1 MYNIPGDILYLQEAN
16 QRFFKQRDEQHV
28 DLVKD
33 GKVVGTEMK
42 YAAET
47 MQMDNDD
54 ILERPD
60 DWDSLSDRMRKMRK
74 PYNKSLMQHPKGISL

>member
-1 MYNIPGDILYLQEAN
+1 MDI
-16 QRFFKQRDEQHV
+16 
-28 DLVKD
+28 VKD
-33 GKVVGTEMK
+33 GKVVNTEMK

-54 ILERPD
+54 MLERPG

-74 PYNKSLMQHPKGISL
+74 PPNKSIMQHPKGKIIQI

>member
-1 MYNIPGDILYLQEAN
+1 MDI
-16 QRFFKQRDEQHV
+16 
-28 DLVKD
+28 VKD

-47 MQMDNDD
+47 MHMENDD
-54 ILERPD
+54 MLERPD

-74 PYNKSLMQHPKGISL
+74 PHNKSIMPHPKGKFIINENRNLDA